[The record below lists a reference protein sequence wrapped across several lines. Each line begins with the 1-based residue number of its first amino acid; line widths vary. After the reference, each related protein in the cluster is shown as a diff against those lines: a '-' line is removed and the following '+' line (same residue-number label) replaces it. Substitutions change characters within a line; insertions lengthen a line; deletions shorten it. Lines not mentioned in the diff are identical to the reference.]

1 VKVVNTVLFFYYNE
15 GKHAAVEILNWG
27 TRVRIVL
34 EAAQGMV
41 CSQLDI
47 L

>member
-1 VKVVNTVLFFYYNE
+1 
-15 GKHAAVEILNWG
+15 
-27 TRVRIVL
+27 VL

-47 L
+47 LWANLSYVLSYFQLEAFLLYV